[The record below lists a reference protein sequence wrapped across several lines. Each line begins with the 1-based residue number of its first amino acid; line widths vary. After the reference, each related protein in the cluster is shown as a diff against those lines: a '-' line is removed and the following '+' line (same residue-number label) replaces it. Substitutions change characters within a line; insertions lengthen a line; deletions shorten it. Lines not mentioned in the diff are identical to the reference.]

1 MMRGLRSGIG
11 VLAMLAS
18 TGYAQT
24 AKSASVDWEMMTWPE
39 LKAAR
44 DAGRT
49 TVLVYNGGIETRGP
63 QNVNGGHTLM
73 AHATVIAIAEK
84 LGNAIAAPVLTF
96 SPNNANANLPG
107 TIGLTTDIFAAVNE
121 RVAEQ
126 IIANGFKNVVLMG
139 DHGGGQQQLGD
150 VAKKLDE
157 KYGSKGI
164 HVYFCDRVYKDAN
177 DEFDKYLTAHDL
189 PLSTHAGIPDT
200 SEMMYLGMDKG
211 WVRKDEIPKAVGN
224 PVRKPGDPQR
234 DPNAPRM
241 NNGIQGDARPS
252 TVELGKMIFDMK
264 VDAAVK
270 QIREFIH

>member
-1 MMRGLRSGIG
+1 MPCSDLFCPNGNDMLLRGAKSRPRNRRQGPAWRHNAWVGTGIA

-24 AKSASVDWEMMTWPE
+24 PKPASVDWEMMTWPE

-44 DAGRT
+44 DAGKT

-73 AHATVIAIAEK
+73 AHATAIAIAEK

-107 TIGLTTDIFAAVNE
+107 TIGLTNDIFAAVNE

-139 DHGGGQQQLGD
+139 DHGGGQQQLGE
-150 VAKKLDE
+150 VPR
-157 KYGSKGI
+157 S
-164 HVYFCDRVYKDAN
+164 
-177 DEFDKYLTAHDL
+177 LTRSMARRA
-189 PLSTHAGIPDT
+189 STSISAIGFT
-200 SEMMYLGMDKG
+200 
-211 WVRKDEIPKAVGN
+211 
-224 PVRKPGDPQR
+224 RKPTTS
-234 DPNAPRM
+234 
-241 NNGIQGDARPS
+241 S
-252 TVELGKMIFDMK
+252 TNI
-264 VDAAVK
+264 
-270 QIREFIH
+270 